1 MTKQKWRAILSLA
14 SIAAIAGCSHQPAPS
29 TAASATGR
37 NVDHVTVIHL
47 KEQPAQP
54 YPWGEI
60 HWLMSNKL
68 DPDANQTFGIVRINA
83 GQKNALHLHPNC
95 EELLYVLSGD
105 GESVVGDKKVPLHPG
120 DLLRVPAGVY
130 HQATV
135 TSTEPMVAVIS
146 YSSGDRQVINKGPQ
160 SE

>member
-1 MTKQKWRAILSLA
+1 MKKRSWLSVLSLA
-14 SIAAIAGCSHQPAPS
+14 AVAIAGCSRQGSQPS
-29 TAASATGR
+29 GASPAGK
-37 NVDHVTVIHL
+37 NVDHVTVIHMS
-47 KEQPAQP
+47 EQPAQP

-68 DPDANQTFGIVRINA
+68 DADAGQTFGIVRINP

-105 GESVVGDKKVPLHPG
+105 GQSVVGDKTVPLHPG
-120 DLLRVPAGVY
+120 DLLRVPSGVY

-135 TSTEPMVAVIS
+135 TSSEPLVAVIS